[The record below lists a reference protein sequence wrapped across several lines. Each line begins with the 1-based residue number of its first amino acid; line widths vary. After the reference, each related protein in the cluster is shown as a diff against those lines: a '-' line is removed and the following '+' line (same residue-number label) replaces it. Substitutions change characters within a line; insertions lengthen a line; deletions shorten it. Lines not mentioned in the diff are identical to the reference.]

1 MRAMAILGMMVLA
14 MTFAQDAEARGRR
27 GGSRGMSVGVGVGAG
42 HASSARSEDSSV
54 RKAAAAETTPVAPDP
69 AFLRPI
75 LPVRVPVQEMAPTR
89 SASAGC
95 ASGRFVGQG
104 AGFCQI
110 N

>member
-1 MRAMAILGMMVLA
+1 MRTVVFLGMMVLA
-14 MTFAQDAEARGRR
+14 VTFAQDAEARGRR
-27 GGSRGMSVGVGVGAG
+27 GGSRGVGVGVGVG
-42 HASSARSEDSSV
+42 YSSSARSEDSST
-54 RKAAAAETTPVAPDP
+54 RRATTAGTTPVAPDP

-75 LPVRVPVQEMAPTR
+75 LPVRVPVQEAAPTR

-95 ASGRFVGQG
+95 ASGRLVGQG